1 MKKIE
6 KDYKEVNEKNSF
18 ELFYQI
24 ITIKSFINCFIVI
37 WKSPKIT
44 LKSYKVIIYFK
55 ERSNIFSHH
64 YKDGTVETAKC
75 KSKQIKRNSRSR
87 KQPFK
92 L

>member
-37 WKSPKIT
+37 
-44 LKSYKVIIYFK
+44 
-55 ERSNIFSHH
+55 
-64 YKDGTVETAKC
+64 
-75 KSKQIKRNSRSR
+75 
-87 KQPFK
+87 
-92 L
+92 